1 MLLFKL
7 IALTSTPHVFLMTL
21 RTLHMKNILIQP
33 NGTFFNCGIHN
44 EVNGRLAD
52 FQLPVDALENV

>member
-1 MLLFKL
+1 ME
-7 IALTSTPHVFLMTL
+7 
-21 RTLHMKNILIQP
+21 NILIQP
-33 NGTFFNCGIHN
+33 NRTFNRRIHN

>member
-1 MLLFKL
+1 MENLLL
-7 IALTSTPHVFLMTL
+7 
-21 RTLHMKNILIQP
+21 QP

-44 EVNGRLAD
+44 EVKGRLAD